1 VINEKTVAEDSIVYF
16 VNKQMQHKLKNII
29 NFNTW
34 YENAI
39 QINQAIILHST
50 NYDDYAKMSFD
61 TVMMSGAY
69 GSYGFYI
76 YCNVTSDVYDNVED
90 EFYAILKSMT
100 LETQLPQDEIIQVER
115 IEKDKKIHRNDFQ

>member
-1 VINEKTVAEDSIVYF
+1 MINEKTVAEDSIVYF